1 MEAAKAA
8 SERREDMRDLIQNEA
23 HRVQINKM
31 FRPATREEAIVSARE
46 YIGRKKRGRF
56 GFYVALS
63 AISSILVA
71 SVLWH

>member
-31 FRPATREEAIVSARE
+31 FRPA
-46 YIGRKKRGRF
+46 
-56 GFYVALS
+56 
-63 AISSILVA
+63 
-71 SVLWH
+71 